1 MACCIVLLS
10 FFCCIL
16 DLKPSVFC
24 VIHNDAISHAV
35 RQMVM
40 FSATWPLAV
49 HELAQEFMD
58 PNPIKVMLF
67 FCLFFFTFEVPDYL
81 GLTVC
86 STFHCRLLLDQKIL
100 QLTMM

>member
-1 MACCIVLLS
+1 MACHIVLLS
-10 FFCCIL
+10 FFGCIL

-24 VIHNDAISHAV
+24 VMHNDAISHAV

-49 HELAQEFMD
+49 HKLAQEFMD

-67 FCLFFFTFEVPDYL
+67 LFVFTFKVPDHL